1 MTGKWISLFSSH
13 CEHLMFNGGGG
24 GGGGMFQQ
32 NRYENLVLIDVS
44 FTTQNNGN

>member
-1 MTGKWISLFSSH
+1 MTGKWISSFSSH
-13 CEHLMFNGGGG
+13 CEHLMFNGG

-32 NRYENLVLIDVS
+32 NRYENLVLINVE